1 MTALRT
7 TALAV
12 FFAVLM
18 AVGFAA
24 QAPPRVDFQRDV
36 QPILRD
42 HCYAATARNSR

>member
-42 HCYAATARNSR
+42 HCYACHGPSSR